1 MAEIDY
7 PYRLDPR
14 GRTAA
19 TGRDDHLRDLI
30 EQLLFTDPGERVNR
44 PDFGSGLRQLVFEPA
59 SVELAASLQFTV
71 QAALE
76 RWLGDRIAVASVEV
90 AAEDSTLRVVVRYRP
105 LPDGEPAVAEIVR
118 EV

>member
-1 MAEIDY
+1 MVRIDY
-7 PYRLDPR
+7 PFRLDPR
-14 GRTAA
+14 GRTAT

-59 SVELAASLQFTV
+59 SVELAASLQFSV
-71 QAALE
+71 QASLE
-76 RWLGDRIAVASVEV
+76 RWLGDRIAIEGVEVSVE
-90 AAEDSTLRVVVRYRP
+90 ESTLRVVVRYRP
-105 LPDGEPAVAEIVR
+105 LPDGDPATAEIVR